1 MPCHRLNVHVKTHN
15 QLEKKKKKNQ
25 RKQSSRMIIKIFQN
39 IQINYQQDDKKLS
52 SYPTRDLLVLNKELL
67 HHD

>member
-1 MPCHRLNVHVKTHN
+1 MQKLTISW
-15 QLEKKKKKNQ
+15 KKKKKNQ

-39 IQINYQQDDKKLS
+39 VQINYQQDDKKLS

>member
-1 MPCHRLNVHVKTHN
+1 MPSSKCTCKNSQSVG
-15 QLEKKKKKNQ
+15 KKKKNQ

>member
-1 MPCHRLNVHVKTHN
+1 MPSSKCTCKNSQSVR
-15 QLEKKKKKNQ
+15 KKKNQ
-25 RKQSSRMIIKIFQN
+25 RRQSSRMIIKIFQN

>member
-1 MPCHRLNVHVKTHN
+1 MPLSKCTCKNS
-15 QLEKKKKKNQ
+15 QLVGKKKNQ

-39 IQINYQQDDKKLS
+39 VQINYQQDDKKLS